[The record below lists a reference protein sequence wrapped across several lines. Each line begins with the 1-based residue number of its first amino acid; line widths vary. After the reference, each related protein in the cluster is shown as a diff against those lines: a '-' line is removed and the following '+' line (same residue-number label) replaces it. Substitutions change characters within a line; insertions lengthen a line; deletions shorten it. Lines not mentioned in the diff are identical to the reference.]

1 MTQQS
6 HCWAYTPRKPELKE
20 AHVPQCS
27 SFHLLAIVNSA
38 AEYWYLNICASPK
51 LIYKITFKLPE
62 SFKGVTISIKIIL
75 FYKR

>member
-1 MTQQS
+1 MYIYYS
-6 HCWAYTPRKPELKE
+6 LFIYSFVDGHLG
-20 AHVPQCS
+20 

-51 LIYKITFKLPE
+51 LIYKITVKLPE
-62 SFKGVTISIKIIL
+62 NFKGVTISIKIIL